1 MRTGR
6 LGWRCCSCA
15 GCCGSRASTS
25 SPTRHASTRSAHPT
39 AAFSLPTLES
49 SGRGTFL
56 RKRGCSVHLTRCL
69 AGSAILC
76 SGAEPNRALTVLG
89 LCAAQVESRLK
100 GTFGATLVLRDTP
113 RLPTVLEEEILPAWS
128 GIYRPRLALDAV
140 GGASG
145 KHKRRIDQ
153 SQSRPLSERTDQSQ
167 ADFGDWRWRWPCAK
181 LVADGAVLCG
191 VSGERLSRTLSEGCP
206 LVSYGCTDANRAPQL
221 RPMLLLAG

>member
-1 MRTGR
+1 M
-6 LGWRCCSCA
+6 
-15 GCCGSRASTS
+15 
-25 SPTRHASTRSAHPT
+25 
-39 AAFSLPTLES
+39 
-49 SGRGTFL
+49 
-56 RKRGCSVHLTRCL
+56 
-69 AGSAILC
+69 
-76 SGAEPNRALTVLG
+76 
-89 LCAAQVESRLK
+89 ESRLK

-145 KHKRRIDQ
+145 KTKTLIDFDQSSRHLPARRIDQ
-153 SQSRPLSERTDQSQ
+153 SQ
-167 ADFGDWRWRWPCAK
+167 ADVVAGGGE

-206 LVSYGCTDANRAPQL
+206 LVSYGCTDGNRAPQL

>member
-1 MRTGR
+1 MRDR
-6 LGWRCCSCA
+6 
-15 GCCGSRASTS
+15 
-25 SPTRHASTRSAHPT
+25 
-39 AAFSLPTLES
+39 
-49 SGRGTFL
+49 
-56 RKRGCSVHLTRCL
+56 
-69 AGSAILC
+69 I
-76 SGAEPNRALTVLG
+76 EPLTVLE
-89 LCAAQVESRLK
+89 LYPAQVESRLK

-145 KHKRRIDQ
+145 KRKIPCRRRIDQ
-153 SQSRPLSERTDQSQ
+153 SQ
-167 ADFGDWRWRWPCAK
+167 ADFVAGGGE

-206 LVSYGCTDANRAPQL
+206 LVSYGCTDGNRAPQL